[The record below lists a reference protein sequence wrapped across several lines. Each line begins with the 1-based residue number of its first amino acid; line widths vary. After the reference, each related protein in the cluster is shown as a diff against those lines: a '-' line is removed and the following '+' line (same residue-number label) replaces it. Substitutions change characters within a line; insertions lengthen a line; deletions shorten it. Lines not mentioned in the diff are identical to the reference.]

1 MDFKYSISEQVV
13 SKRDFQLL
21 LPDHTGELNRV
32 VSVPKDCEGTVV
44 SANGNHLVVS
54 YEVLFQKGGVKVSA
68 PLTEEE
74 MDDYVVKKTEAGGE

>member
-1 MDFKYSISEQVV
+1 M
-13 SKRDFQLL
+13 L

-44 SANGNHLVVS
+44 SVNGNHLVVS
-54 YEVLFQKGGVKVSA
+54 YEVLFQKGRVQVSA

-74 MDDYVVKKTEAGGE
+74 MADYIIKRTESD